1 MSATMQRLVLAM
13 LAAPCAAMR
22 LAPMAPRLATR
33 AGVVSMAEN
42 RFSEKI
48 LDNSLPDP
56 VYDEMGGDG
65 GYLGKSNVGFS
76 QGAET
81 WNGRAAMMGFTI
93 AYLQEAITGKGIL
106 TLYGLPYDQG
116 AVVES
121 GGFNLFIG
129 IGGFIGALILTTVLA
144 YGGNSLYKKLDP
156 KYDGVKLPFE
166 DKIPF

>member
-1 MSATMQRLVLAM
+1 MMSGKWQDDPLFD
-13 LAAPCAAMR
+13 P
-22 LAPMAPRLATR
+22 
-33 AGVVSMAEN
+33 S
-42 RFSEKI
+42 K
-48 LDNSLPDP
+48 PDP
-56 VYDEMGGDG
+56 VFDDDS
-65 GYLGKSNVGFS
+65 GYLGRVNYGFS
-76 QGAET
+76 NAAEKI
-81 WNGRAAMMGFTI
+81 NGRAAMMGFTI

>member
-22 LAPMAPRLATR
+22 LAPMAPRLVTR

-81 WNGRAAMMGFTI
+81 WNGRFAMMGLLAAFVTE
-93 AYLQEAITGKGIL
+93 LVSGKRRIHRVRVRQVL
-106 TLYGLPYDQG
+106 VAESVQAHVLPLRRSGCKRG
-116 AVVES
+116 A
-121 GGFNLFIG
+121 
-129 IGGFIGALILTTVLA
+129 
-144 YGGNSLYKKLDP
+144 P
-156 KYDGVKLPFE
+156 
-166 DKIPF
+166 